1 VSQAF
6 ILISSLGLTTGTS
19 FAKDGTPK
27 SSDRQTEQR
36 PVARLIGTPRQEVP
50 QRTRTRLFARMSA
63 PQPTSF
69 APAKTPGPAA
79 TPALSSGATAEESRA
94 FNLVNSERQK
104 RGLKPL
110 VWDAS
115 LAQLARYHSATMAH
129 DGVLSHIDR
138 DGLNLSGRA
147 QVLGLHGWRALG
159 ENVAYNQGF
168 ADPTAFAV
176 ERWMISQAHRENILN
191 GGFTHAG
198 VGIAR
203 AADGRVFFT
212 QVFME
217 R

>member
-6 ILISSLGLTTGTS
+6 ILISSLGLTTGTT

-36 PVARLIGTPRQEVP
+36 PVARLIGSPRQEVP
-50 QRTRTRLFARMSA
+50 QRTRARLFARMSA
-63 PQPTSF
+63 PQPTSYGT
-69 APAKTPGPAA
+69 AAAYAPAA
-79 TPALSSGATAEESRA
+79 TVAAPSGATAEERRA
-94 FNLVNSERQK
+94 FDLVNSERQK

-115 LAQLARYHSATMAH
+115 LAHLARYHSSTMAR
-129 DGVLSHIDR
+129 DGVLSHTDS